1 MGTSRASWVE
11 RNRRAVLFGVLA
23 AAVAVRLAVGL
34 RAPRP
39 FGYVWDLYH
48 EAVMW
53 AYDHGRLPAPTD
65 CWECYPPPLYV
76 IAGLPFYALGKL
88 AAGGAAAGGMRLLA
102 WASMLG
108 VGLLVYYCDKTL
120 VLLRASWNERLLAMS
135 LALALPC
142 LVIGSYAAESDILLA
157 ALMAAFFY
165 QLCLRRL
172 RPGRR
177 FRGQALILGALAGLS
192 ALTKYS
198 GLLTLPTAAAVL
210 GPDMF
215 RPRLRRRA
223 TRDLVIVFAVAGA
236 LCGGHYAGNMRAQ
249 GKFFLKPPWLRT
261 VHADDGLR
269 RNLARYDFLSFNVA
283 DVVSLYRPETP
294 GKLDTFPVYRSVWS
308 ALYATAWTDMTF
320 FSLPERQPW
329 VLPQG
334 YGEGRVVAMVVDTP
348 VDAVRVAA
356 YPAKRVPRPLIELV
370 LRLGVIPGV
379 LALIGVLA
387 TARRR
392 ALRPFFVYAG
402 LSLGAYF
409 WWILGQDSWAL
420 KAKYLLFLL
429 PVYLACVILG
439 LRAAARVD
447 RRLGAAAAAGVLAAI
462 LAAQAYVWAFALAP

>member
-1 MGTSRASWVE
+1 MENSLQSWVE
-11 RNRRAVLFGVLA
+11 RNHRVVLFCVL
-23 AAVAVRLAVGL
+23 AVAVVTRLAVGL

-65 CWECYPPPLYV
+65 CWECYPPPLY
-76 IAGLPFYALGKL
+76 IAAGLPFYALGKL

-102 WASMLG
+102 WASMLW

-120 VLLRASWNERLLAMS
+120 SLLRASWSERLLALS

-165 QLCLRRL
+165 QLCLWRL

-210 GPDMF
+210 GPDLF

-223 TRDLVIVFAVAGA
+223 ARDLVIVFAVASA
-236 LCGGHYAGNMRAQ
+236 LCGWHYAGNVRAH
-249 GKFFLKPPWLRT
+249 GKLFLKPPWLRS

-269 RNLARYDFLSFNVA
+269 RNLARYDFLSFKIA
-283 DVVSLYRPETP
+283 DVVALYRPETP
-294 GKLDTFPVYRSVWS
+294 GKLDTFPVYHSVWS

-320 FSLPERQPW
+320 FSLPQRQPW

-334 YGEGRVVAMVVDTP
+334 YGEGRVVPMVIDTP
-348 VDAVRVAA
+348 AEAVRVSA
-356 YPAKRVPRPLIELV
+356 YPAKRVPLALIELV
-370 LRLGVIPGV
+370 LRVGVIPGL
-379 LALIGVLA
+379 LALVGFLA
-387 TARRR
+387 AGARR
-392 ALRPFFVYAG
+392 ALRPFAAYAG
-402 LSLGAYF
+402 LSLGVYF

-420 KAKYLLFLL
+420 KAKYILFLL
-429 PVYLACVILG
+429 PVYLVCAILG

-447 RRLGAAAAAGVLAAI
+447 RRLGVAAAAGVIAAI
-462 LAAQAYVWAFALAP
+462 LAAQAYVWAFALS